1 MFDAQRAGENDKYLR
16 LGGINP
22 VALGGAGVTPT
33 GTGAVAPGFNQYYN
47 VYVGATSVA
56 EAVVPV
62 LARDVRTT
70 PRGGR

>member
-1 MFDAQRAGENDKYLR
+1 M
-16 LGGINP
+16 GGINP
-22 VALGGAGVTPT
+22 VSLGGTIPTPT
-33 GTGAVAPGFNQYYN
+33 GSGAVAPGFNQYYN

-62 LARDVRTT
+62 LARNVGTT